1 MISNTSLLSFTTN
14 YGFIVLLIAALAPLV
29 YVGIYGSAGYRFV
42 YSTIARLLKVI
53 PQASMLD
60 HPSPLVGLA
69 AAILHTGVILAVI
82 AHLVLFAAQW
92 NGGLYQLTPSIVQ
105 TVLYAKKT
113 AAIMIV
119 SSASIL
125 AATRL
130 YTGVRFGLFSWKHA
144 CLLAGDLLLI
154 ALAASGLLIKA
165 GINYVIAH
173 VILGYVAIAYFLIA
187 FFTEH
192 RLYSRVLAEKRI
204 LEV

>member
-1 MISNTSLLSFTTN
+1 MFSSTSLLSFTIN
-14 YGFIVLLIAALAPLV
+14 YGFIVLLIAALAPLA
-29 YVGIYGSAGYRFV
+29 YVSIYGSAGYRFV
-42 YSTIARLLKVI
+42 YNTVTRLLKAI
-53 PQASMLD
+53 PQASILD

-92 NGGLYQLTPSIVQ
+92 DGGLYQLTPSIVQ
-105 TVLYAKKT
+105 TVLYARKA

-130 YTGVRFGLFSWKHA
+130 YTGIRFGLFSWKHA
-144 CLLAGDLLLI
+144 CLLAGDLLLM
-154 ALAASGLLIKA
+154 ALAVSSLLIRA

-173 VILGYVAIAYFLIA
+173 IVLGYVAIAYFLVA
-187 FFTEH
+187 FLTEH

>member
-1 MISNTSLLSFTTN
+1 MISSTSLLSFTIN
-14 YGFIVLLIAALAPLV
+14 YGFIVLLIAALAPLA
-29 YVGIYGSAGYRFV
+29 YVSIYGSAGYRCV
-42 YSTIARLLKVI
+42 YSTVTRLLKVI

-92 NGGLYQLTPSIVQ
+92 DGGLYRLTPSIVQ
-105 TVLYAKKT
+105 TVLYAKRT

-130 YTGVRFGLFSWKHA
+130 YTGIRFGLFGWKHA
-144 CLLAGDLLLI
+144 CLLTGDLLLM
-154 ALAASGLLIKA
+154 ALAASSLLIKA

-173 VILGYVAIAYFLIA
+173 VVLGYAAIAYFLIA
-187 FFTEH
+187 FLTEH
-192 RLYSRVLAEKRI
+192 RLYSRVLAERRI

>member
-1 MISNTSLLSFTTN
+1 MFSSTSLLSFTIN
-14 YGFIVLLIAALAPLV
+14 YGFIVLLIAALAPLA
-29 YVGIYGSAGYRFV
+29 YVSIYGSASYRFV
-42 YSTIARLLKVI
+42 YNTVTRLLKAI
-53 PQASMLD
+53 PQASILD

-92 NGGLYQLTPSIVQ
+92 DGGLYQLTPSIVQ
-105 TVLYAKKT
+105 TILYAKKA

-130 YTGVRFGLFSWKHA
+130 YTGIRFGLFSWKHTY
-144 CLLAGDLLLI
+144 LLAGDLLLM
-154 ALAASGLLIKA
+154 ALAVSSLLIKA

-173 VILGYVAIAYFLIA
+173 IVLGYAAIAYFLVA
-187 FFTEH
+187 FLTEH